1 MKLVKAIKLYKKLRI
16 QQEYLYKDI
25 VKCSQEIPFSGY
37 DNMRLDEYASVNK
50 AIHSLDKIIPNI
62 YLFLFY
68 DISAYICY
76 LNKH

>member
-1 MKLVKAIKLYKKLRI
+1 MKIVKAIKLFKKLRKR
-16 QQEYLYKDI
+16 QEFLYKDI

-37 DNMRLDEYASVNK
+37 DNMKLDEYASVNK
-50 AIHSLDKIIPNI
+50 AVHILNKKIPNI

-76 LNKH
+76 LKKH